1 MPLSLFPGAEVEP
14 LTPERVEAVLGSR
27 HLGGRVLHFSVLDTT
42 MEVARREAQSGAAE
56 GLLVLAEEQRAGR
69 GRYHRRWEAPFGSSL
84 LASLLLRPT
93 FLPPE
98 RAFLLTALAALAV
111 AEAVEEVSGLPCTLK
126 WPNDV
131 LLQGRK
137 VCGIL
142 VELEGTARRL
152 EWAVVGWGLNVN
164 VDFRASELAG
174 RAISLAEAAGRPFP
188 RLPLLAACLG
198 RMEAHYQALR
208 AGQGEAVWSAWRG
221 RLSMLGRPVEVA
233 SPEGMFSGLAL
244 DVAPDGALLV
254 RRADG
259 RLERVRAGDVM
270 LPTGGDDA
278 HCDGGGSC
286 CPGPQGGAEGV
297 PSGVGA

>member
-1 MPLSLFPGAEVEP
+1 MPLALFTGAEVDP
-14 LTPERVEAVLGSR
+14 LTPERVEAVLSTR
-27 HLGGRVLHFSVLDTT
+27 YLGRRVLHFPVLDTT
-42 MEVARREAQSGAAE
+42 MEVACREARAGAPE

-69 GRYHRRWEAPFGSSL
+69 GRYGRRWEAPFGSCI

-98 RAFLLTALAALAV
+98 RTFLLTALAALSM
-111 AEAVEEVSGLPCTLK
+111 AEAVEEELGRPCALK

-142 VELEGTARRL
+142 VEVEGTAAKL

-164 VDFRASELAG
+164 VDFRDSELAG
-174 RAISLAEAAGRPFP
+174 RAISLAEASGHPFP
-188 RLPLLAACLG
+188 RLSLLAACLE
-198 RMEAHYQALR
+198 RMEAHYEALR
-208 AGQGEAVWSAWRG
+208 AGQGEEIWAAWRS
-221 RLSMLGRPVEVA
+221 RLFMLGRPVEVI
-233 SPEGMFSGLAL
+233 SPEERFSGLAL

-259 RLERVRAGDVM
+259 RLERVQAGDVM
-270 LPTGGDDA
+270 LR
-278 HCDGGGSC
+278 
-286 CPGPQGGAEGV
+286 
-297 PSGVGA
+297 